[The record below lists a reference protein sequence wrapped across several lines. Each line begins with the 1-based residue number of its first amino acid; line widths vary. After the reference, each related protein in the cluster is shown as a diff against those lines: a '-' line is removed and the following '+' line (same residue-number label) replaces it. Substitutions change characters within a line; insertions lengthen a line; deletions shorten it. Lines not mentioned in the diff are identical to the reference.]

1 MRNKKLKS
9 VKFAIGL
16 LIILLLSLFIIGRI
30 TNENVF
36 AASKSFVGIL
46 ATNDSKLRAIN
57 DAKDWVEKVDKG
69 GVVIDYETS
78 AESLRN
84 QLPAEQ
90 VRDDGVYIAYENLRD
105 FESLFCSARGVALPG
120 FSSTIVRSGEYETDV
135 TDQGIKTAYLKE
147 SDLDAATCF
156 KNLNLKANGIRKS
169 AINNPLV
176 ATQSYTIAFFK
187 NDPNQNRQATP
198 AEAWVLAEQDKN
210 HIAASTDLSFN
221 ETNVDCTNE
230 AQGHIINTQTIK
242 NTTVYTYGKVGNEK
256 YAIKKGDK
264 YYKVEIVSP
273 SGAEDGDATHSYV
286 QYAWWKV
293 KTVGDPSA
301 VKDTA
306 LAAEAEAF
314 EKYVLEVNN
323 KKNVNDLERNSDGSF
338 KINYKVGMS
347 PENSDEIKVSFD
359 ASTNKYKVGPF
370 KVDYF
375 RAATQQGKRAK
386 VSFAGIKSS
395 ILVGVDADGK
405 EVLDENGYSVLKLGE
420 NYRFIYDDDNS
431 HKEKQKG
438 YGDSDKDYPYPYD
451 DEEFYIEMDYLDNV
465 AGLKN
470 FKFDFQYMTAN
481 GQFEYFEGNYLVIN
495 WAPYTEITGV
505 TTVTDGGTAAL
516 KNDNTVALSNR
527 GDTSSEIGGKK
538 GAGTLKGEYKA
549 LVDFS
554 APASEDCGYVTDESV
569 GGIDI
574 KRRAIPVIT
583 KDTITYY
590 GTVECGATSITLNEL
605 IWEAAGESNT
615 ISLGES
621 KDFVISFSRK
631 KNQAYVKEDI
641 SIIVTYTQKIHGE
654 SFNKKCT
661 ASTYV
666 DYYNS
671 ILNND
676 GNVQVECNDEALY
689 IENNEIMYKGM
700 LERNKVE
707 IDLNAY
713 ADGYSGCEKDSIQ
726 YCAFEEGNVLDI
738 SDYDLGKYTIQHSG
752 NVGSTYIP
760 SIYAVGPDEEYIE
773 CIKFTGNSI
782 SVPPVAFMEPSYI
795 IKDEVTSGWKWKG
808 ITNCFA
814 DDAKITYSDKE
825 NAKYINVNFEKGP
838 EGYYGVKY
846 VRSNIKADKDGEI
859 TVTITDGES
868 NEITLVLTYK
878 ADAKT
883 SEDTPTENIPTDD
896 VGSQGNSSWHYEY
909 DVWYYLV
916 AREMSSNVAQ
926 AQSNAH
932 GTHQRIDINAEEGL
946 GTVIP
951 GEPVELEMFSGTI
964 NLRTAISGKVWI
976 DQIGQKTDKKTSDDD
991 GIGIYEPEKDLLA
1004 EENSV
1009 EIVVYKVKYQKSKE
1023 SLKEISREKAIG
1035 WNEKGEKI
1043 DFENTR
1049 VFVDKN
1055 GSYNIPEMLVPSEE
1069 GLDTSKYLISYDV
1082 EFIYDGQ
1089 TYESTEYLKSTG
1101 KNTVKDKLDEFKK
1114 TSEEIKGKGKDYEK
1128 YVNDSYIVENAT
1140 ERKDFDATFTQVYGG
1155 NPVKD
1160 DKTTEGYGA
1169 TNDGQTKKD
1178 LSYEGSESSDT
1189 QQLISKL
1196 VTKDKEGYVLDQYRF
1211 AARTSEAGL
1220 LLPYET
1226 QYHVVPEYY
1235 DYLRIQDSYYKPINE
1250 YMGQINLGL
1259 LERNET
1265 DLSLHKDLYSAKIVV
1280 NNQEEDYTFGSLNEL
1295 TGDMLAQ
1302 YIETGYREQTYKI
1315 DLYNSDYYYRSS
1327 VYNTAQVELTKRILT
1342 ALKSGTELRVFVTYQ
1357 IQIVNNSVDTDAII
1371 NQFNDYYD
1379 NSFTLVS
1386 EDITAKV
1393 RNNNDELEDK
1403 VVAYKPY
1410 YRKLSQTGD
1419 IDGLY
1424 NFNRTAD
1431 LAATQIDKGTDEKP
1445 VVGDLVFTN
1454 AEQKSDSPK
1463 YKYSESTS
1471 LCAFKDDNSVN
1482 TDLVLE
1488 PNEKFEVFV
1497 TYEVDKDGYLRA
1509 ASEAYNTE
1517 NERENL
1523 LNSKS
1528 NIAEIANYSTLYKK
1542 QRHITSSYS
1551 AGQVSGRIDKNS
1563 APNNINLEK
1572 VDSIEYLEND
1582 TSSAPVLKIEL
1593 GTQNPRKIE
1602 GTVWEDVDEE
1612 GKTTPNGIKDDNE
1625 NGIKDI
1631 DATLVEKIRLNGDT
1645 YQGHPINYNGE
1656 NIDLSLYDYEFEF
1669 VWPDD
1674 VYGDNDLKL
1683 KSRTSTDE
1691 NGNYSFENFVS
1702 GIYVVRFEYGN
1713 KVENIKYNGQD
1724 YKNTTYQ
1731 VDMTNVA
1738 KTESDNGDV
1747 VIGTTDPAGK
1757 STLNNEWQ
1765 DLSSNE
1771 NAKKLEETRVSDAR
1785 DYEPQRLKVM
1795 AYSKTITNKNAE
1807 VLAAYTGDNEDRLT
1821 DEYKAILEQNQQDLI
1836 DNTRMVADTAKL
1848 NVEIENPN
1856 QITYRRINDSEVSE
1870 TTEGN
1875 VDKEYVIRNLDFG
1888 LVKRPE
1894 TIINTKKEVSR
1905 IELFKNDSEEA
1916 VLSVECDD
1924 EGNIKKDVEET
1935 VNSNKITEIAK
1946 NQLQLGSQGFK
1957 YVAVEASYLKGLT
1970 VKITYKITVTNNSE
1984 EDYVSSTIASIA
1996 SVQDLYNKAVS
2007 YETEENTYEVE
2018 DGTRTY
2024 VPFNVGKGIV
2034 YGKYVGLYYYT
2045 NNKDAVKE
2053 NDEDISNTLNEK
2065 YGYGSYMDTIVTTTV
2080 NQVTDYIDNDI
2091 SIDKVTS
2098 GSSIYTN
2105 NAWAESTA
2113 EERNDKFSLVS
2124 FEKTDDKLVKA
2135 DDKFVDNKNRSY
2147 IAGEDGNYS
2156 KNNIAL
2162 SVNDHI
2168 YKSDVTYNK
2177 IVTVDSNSESEEKDL
2192 EIKDGVIVPKIEQ
2205 VKREGVYQMDS
2216 NGISEYNSD
2225 LTNGMKP
2232 GESRSIMIITSAQAN
2247 DEAMQNMN
2255 YDNLMEIVV
2264 YSNSVGRRDM
2274 EAIPGNANQIA
2285 KQDFAYKA
2293 GYLYDYANS
2302 DNGYVPQQVSIKGDN
2317 GTKTILT
2324 ERDAYAARDTVTFS
2338 EPTGLSLERE
2348 RIDTTVRVVLVLLL
2362 VAAVAIIGVVV
2373 VMVVKKTKYDDS
2385 HLIKG

>member
-30 TNENVF
+30 TNENVL
-36 AASKSFVGIL
+36 AAAKTFIGIA
-46 ATNDSKLRAIN
+46 ATDNSKLRAIS
-57 DAKDWVEKVDKG
+57 DAKDWVAKVDKG
-69 GVVIDYETS
+69 GVLIDYETY
-78 AESLRN
+78 ADSLAD
-84 QLPAEQ
+84 QLPPEQ
-90 VRDDGVYIAYENLRD
+90 VRDDGVYIAYENLRA
-105 FESLFCSARGVALPG
+105 FSSLFCSARGVALPG
-120 FSSTIVRSGEYETDV
+120 FSSTIVRSSGRETDV

-156 KNLNLKANGIRKS
+156 KNLNIKDNGRRKS
-169 AINNPLV
+169 EINNPLV
-176 ATQSYTIAFFK
+176 ATQSYTIAFFDK
-187 NDPNQNRQATP
+187 KHYQNRQATP
-198 AEAWVLAEQDKN
+198 AEAWVLAEQDRN
-210 HIAASTDLSFN
+210 YIAANSELSFE
-221 ETNVDCTNE
+221 ETNIDCTSEVEGN
-230 AQGHIINTQTIK
+230 IIEKQQIK
-242 NTTVYTYGKVGNEK
+242 DKTVYTYGEVGNEK
-256 YAIKKGDK
+256 YAIKKGNR
-264 YYKVEIVSP
+264 YYKVNIVSANG
-273 SGAEDGDATHSYV
+273 SEDGDASHSYV
-286 QYAWWKV
+286 QIAWWKV
-293 KTVGDPSA
+293 KTVGESSE

-323 KKNVNDLERNSDGSF
+323 KKNVNDLERNADGSF

-359 ASTNKYKVGPF
+359 ANTNKYKVGPF

-438 YGDSDKDYPYPYD
+438 YGDSDEDYPYPYK

-465 AGLKN
+465 VGLKN

-481 GQFEYFEGNYLVIN
+481 GQFEYFEGNYLIIN
-495 WAPYTEITGV
+495 WDPYTEITDATAV
-505 TTVTDGGTAAL
+505 DDGGTAAL
-516 KNDNTVALSNR
+516 DNDNTVALSSR
-527 GDTSSEIGGKK
+527 GTSVAGKATSSS
-538 GAGTLKGEYKA
+538 ATLKGTYKA
-549 LVDFS
+549 DVDFNK
-554 APASEDCGYVTDESV
+554 PASDCGYVSDENSQWL
-569 GGIDI
+569 DI
-574 KRRAIPVIT
+574 KRNGEPTIDNDKVTYHGTASFITSIPAVGSLSNYSIYQVSWSCNGATGDILTNGNFDISLDRDKSAPYVSQKLSIT
-583 KDTITYY
+583 VYCVADITYNAPASGGPVTNKEQY
-590 GTVECGATSITLNEL
+590 FTVTGTT
-605 IWEAAGESNT
+605 T
-615 ISLGES
+615 I
-621 KDFVISFSRK
+621 
-631 KNQAYVKEDI
+631 
-641 SIIVTYTQKIHGE
+641 
-654 SFNKKCT
+654 
-661 ASTYV
+661 

-671 ILNND
+671 FLNNNGDVKITVPESKLSVTDNKIYYSGMIGKGKISVDFDAGGKDSSYITYLHEGDAMSKQNGKMFLASSSSGSVTIKAIYD
-676 GNVQVECNDEALY
+676 GKQTESIKCEYEIPKVCVGSDMSTATDVDVSSASSNVQIWNCFRKADIKSSKSDAVLAVSDGDY
-689 IENNEIMYKGM
+689 IKVS
-700 LERNKVE
+700 RTSVKVE
-707 IDLNAY
+707 E
-713 ADGYSGCEKDSIQ
+713 DGS
-726 YCAFEEGNVLDI
+726 
-738 SDYDLGKYTIQHSG
+738 
-752 NVGSTYIP
+752 
-760 SIYAVGPDEEYIE
+760 
-773 CIKFTGNSI
+773 
-782 SVPPVAFMEPSYI
+782 
-795 IKDEVTSGWKWKG
+795 
-808 ITNCFA
+808 
-814 DDAKITYSDKE
+814 AKITIKDACGNSAVI
-825 NAKYINVNFEKGP
+825 NASY
-838 EGYYGVKY
+838 
-846 VRSNIKADKDGEI
+846 KADKKGKDS
-859 TVTITDGES
+859 D
-868 NEITLVLTYK
+868 L
-878 ADAKT
+878 
-883 SEDTPTENIPTDD
+883 P
-896 VGSQGNSSWHYEY
+896 VGGAGYHYEY

-1454 AEQKSDSPK
+1454 AEQNSDNPK
-1463 YKYSESTS
+1463 YKSSESTTLS
-1471 LCAFKDDNSVN
+1471 AFKDNNTVN
-1482 TDLVLE
+1482 PDLVLE

-1848 NVEIENPN
+1848 NVEIENPD

-2124 FEKTDDKLVKA
+2124 FEKTEDKLVKA

-2177 IVTVDSNSESEEKDL
+2177 IVTVDSNSESEEKDV

-2225 LTNGMKP
+2225 LTNEMKP

-2302 DNGYVPQQVSIKGDN
+2302 ENGYVPQIVDVKDGN
-2317 GTKTILT
+2317 GTKKIMT

>member
-1 MRNKKLKS
+1 MDIVVYDENRAIIEEIKLPFEIAGVCVDDRVVSCNKDVTTDPIS
-9 VKFAIGL
+9 VDLWNCFVNAYSEVNIE
-16 LIILLLSLFIIGRI
+16 S
-30 TNENVF
+30 
-36 AASKSFVGIL
+36 SKSNI
-46 ATNDSKLRAIN
+46 
-57 DAKDWVEKVDKG
+57 
-69 GVVIDYETS
+69 
-78 AESLRN
+78 
-84 QLPAEQ
+84 
-90 VRDDGVYIAYENLRD
+90 VY
-105 FESLFCSARGVALPG
+105 ALPMG
-120 FSSTIVRSGEYETDV
+120 DVIKLVR
-135 TDQGIKTAYLKE
+135 
-147 SDLDAATCF
+147 
-156 KNLNLKANGIRKS
+156 
-169 AINNPLV
+169 
-176 ATQSYTIAFFK
+176 
-187 NDPNQNRQATP
+187 TP
-198 AEAWVLAEQDKN
+198 
-210 HIAASTDLSFN
+210 
-221 ETNVDCTNE
+221 
-230 AQGHIINTQTIK
+230 
-242 NTTVYTYGKVGNEK
+242 
-256 YAIKKGDK
+256 
-264 YYKVEIVSP
+264 
-273 SGAEDGDATHSYV
+273 
-286 QYAWWKV
+286 
-293 KTVGDPSA
+293 
-301 VKDTA
+301 
-306 LAAEAEAF
+306 
-314 EKYVLEVNN
+314 
-323 KKNVNDLERNSDGSF
+323 
-338 KINYKVGMS
+338 
-347 PENSDEIKVSFD
+347 
-359 ASTNKYKVGPF
+359 
-370 KVDYF
+370 
-375 RAATQQGKRAK
+375 
-386 VSFAGIKSS
+386 
-395 ILVGVDADGK
+395 
-405 EVLDENGYSVLKLGE
+405 
-420 NYRFIYDDDNS
+420 
-431 HKEKQKG
+431 
-438 YGDSDKDYPYPYD
+438 
-451 DEEFYIEMDYLDNV
+451 
-465 AGLKN
+465 
-470 FKFDFQYMTAN
+470 
-481 GQFEYFEGNYLVIN
+481 
-495 WAPYTEITGV
+495 
-505 TTVTDGGTAAL
+505 
-516 KNDNTVALSNR
+516 
-527 GDTSSEIGGKK
+527 
-538 GAGTLKGEYKA
+538 
-549 LVDFS
+549 
-554 APASEDCGYVTDESV
+554 
-569 GGIDI
+569 
-574 KRRAIPVIT
+574 
-583 KDTITYY
+583 
-590 GTVECGATSITLNEL
+590 
-605 IWEAAGESNT
+605 
-615 ISLGES
+615 
-621 KDFVISFSRK
+621 
-631 KNQAYVKEDI
+631 
-641 SIIVTYTQKIHGE
+641 
-654 SFNKKCT
+654 
-661 ASTYV
+661 
-666 DYYNS
+666 
-671 ILNND
+671 
-676 GNVQVECNDEALY
+676 
-689 IENNEIMYKGM
+689 
-700 LERNKVE
+700 NKVE
-707 IDLNAY
+707 E
-713 ADGYSGCEKDSIQ
+713 DG
-726 YCAFEEGNVLDI
+726 
-738 SDYDLGKYTIQHSG
+738 T
-752 NVGSTYIP
+752 
-760 SIYAVGPDEEYIE
+760 
-773 CIKFTGNSI
+773 
-782 SVPPVAFMEPSYI
+782 SV
-795 IKDEVTSGWKWKG
+795 
-808 ITNCFA
+808 
-814 DDAKITYSDKE
+814 
-825 NAKYINVNFEKGP
+825 
-838 EGYYGVKY
+838 
-846 VRSNIKADKDGEI
+846 
-859 TVTITDGES
+859 VTITDACGAS
-868 NEITLVLTYK
+868 ATINVSYK
-878 ADAKT
+878 GDRKGDDDGYDDGDVPNLP
-883 SEDTPTENIPTDD
+883 SDPT
-896 VGSQGNSSWHYEY
+896 GAGYHYEY

-916 AREMSSNVAQ
+916 AREMSSREAQ

-932 GTHQRIDINAEEGL
+932 GKHQRIDINAEAGL

-1023 SLKEISREKAIG
+1023 SLKEVSREKAIG

-1196 VTKDKEGYVLDQYRF
+1196 VTKDKEGYVLEQYRF

-1259 LERNET
+1259 IERNET

-1848 NVEIENPN
+1848 NVEIENPD

-2053 NDEDISNTLNEK
+2053 NDEDISNILNEK

-2225 LTNGMKP
+2225 LTNEMKP

>member
-1 MRNKKLKS
+1 MDIVVYDENRAIIEEIKLPFEIAEVCVDDRVVSCNKDVTTDPIS
-9 VKFAIGL
+9 VDLWNCFVNADSEVNIE
-16 LIILLLSLFIIGRI
+16 S
-30 TNENVF
+30 
-36 AASKSFVGIL
+36 SKSNI
-46 ATNDSKLRAIN
+46 
-57 DAKDWVEKVDKG
+57 
-69 GVVIDYETS
+69 
-78 AESLRN
+78 
-84 QLPAEQ
+84 
-90 VRDDGVYIAYENLRD
+90 VY
-105 FESLFCSARGVALPG
+105 ALPMG
-120 FSSTIVRSGEYETDV
+120 DVIKLVR
-135 TDQGIKTAYLKE
+135 
-147 SDLDAATCF
+147 
-156 KNLNLKANGIRKS
+156 
-169 AINNPLV
+169 
-176 ATQSYTIAFFK
+176 
-187 NDPNQNRQATP
+187 TP
-198 AEAWVLAEQDKN
+198 
-210 HIAASTDLSFN
+210 
-221 ETNVDCTNE
+221 
-230 AQGHIINTQTIK
+230 
-242 NTTVYTYGKVGNEK
+242 
-256 YAIKKGDK
+256 
-264 YYKVEIVSP
+264 
-273 SGAEDGDATHSYV
+273 
-286 QYAWWKV
+286 
-293 KTVGDPSA
+293 
-301 VKDTA
+301 
-306 LAAEAEAF
+306 
-314 EKYVLEVNN
+314 
-323 KKNVNDLERNSDGSF
+323 
-338 KINYKVGMS
+338 
-347 PENSDEIKVSFD
+347 
-359 ASTNKYKVGPF
+359 
-370 KVDYF
+370 
-375 RAATQQGKRAK
+375 
-386 VSFAGIKSS
+386 
-395 ILVGVDADGK
+395 
-405 EVLDENGYSVLKLGE
+405 
-420 NYRFIYDDDNS
+420 
-431 HKEKQKG
+431 
-438 YGDSDKDYPYPYD
+438 
-451 DEEFYIEMDYLDNV
+451 
-465 AGLKN
+465 
-470 FKFDFQYMTAN
+470 
-481 GQFEYFEGNYLVIN
+481 
-495 WAPYTEITGV
+495 
-505 TTVTDGGTAAL
+505 
-516 KNDNTVALSNR
+516 
-527 GDTSSEIGGKK
+527 
-538 GAGTLKGEYKA
+538 
-549 LVDFS
+549 
-554 APASEDCGYVTDESV
+554 
-569 GGIDI
+569 
-574 KRRAIPVIT
+574 
-583 KDTITYY
+583 
-590 GTVECGATSITLNEL
+590 
-605 IWEAAGESNT
+605 
-615 ISLGES
+615 
-621 KDFVISFSRK
+621 
-631 KNQAYVKEDI
+631 
-641 SIIVTYTQKIHGE
+641 
-654 SFNKKCT
+654 
-661 ASTYV
+661 
-666 DYYNS
+666 
-671 ILNND
+671 
-676 GNVQVECNDEALY
+676 
-689 IENNEIMYKGM
+689 
-700 LERNKVE
+700 NKVE
-707 IDLNAY
+707 E
-713 ADGYSGCEKDSIQ
+713 DG
-726 YCAFEEGNVLDI
+726 
-738 SDYDLGKYTIQHSG
+738 T
-752 NVGSTYIP
+752 
-760 SIYAVGPDEEYIE
+760 
-773 CIKFTGNSI
+773 
-782 SVPPVAFMEPSYI
+782 SV
-795 IKDEVTSGWKWKG
+795 
-808 ITNCFA
+808 
-814 DDAKITYSDKE
+814 
-825 NAKYINVNFEKGP
+825 
-838 EGYYGVKY
+838 
-846 VRSNIKADKDGEI
+846 
-859 TVTITDGES
+859 VTITDACGAS
-868 NEITLVLTYK
+868 ATINASYK
-878 ADAKT
+878 GDQKGDDDGYDDGDVPNLP
-883 SEDTPTENIPTDD
+883 SDPT
-896 VGSQGNSSWHYEY
+896 GAGYHYEY

-1196 VTKDKEGYVLDQYRF
+1196 VTKDKEGYVLEQYRF

-1259 LERNET
+1259 IERNET
-1265 DLSLHKDLYSAKIVV
+1265 DLSLYKDLYSAKVVV
-1280 NNQEEDYTFGSLNEL
+1280 NNQEENYTFNSIDKL
-1295 TGDMLAQ
+1295 TGEDLTR

-1327 VYNTAQVELTKRILT
+1327 VYNTAQVELTRRILT
-1342 ALKSGTELRVFVTYQ
+1342 SLKSGTELRVFVTYK
-1357 IQIVNNSVDTDAII
+1357 IKIVNNSVDTDAII

-1410 YRKLSQTGD
+1410 YRKLSQSEYLGSEDTD
-1419 IDGLY
+1419 RLY

-1431 LAATQIDKGTDEKP
+1431 LAATQIDIGTDEKP

-1523 LNSKS
+1523 LNSKN

-1572 VDSIEYLEND
+1572 VDSVEYLEND
-1582 TSSAPVLKIEL
+1582 TSSAPILKIEL

-1645 YQGHPINYNGE
+1645 YQGNDINYNGE
-1656 NIDLSLYDYEFEF
+1656 SIEAGLYDYEFEF

-1674 VYGDNDLKL
+1674 IYGDNDLKL

-1765 DLSSNE
+1765 DLSNNE

-1848 NVEIENPN
+1848 NVEIENPD

-1996 SVQDLYNKAVS
+1996 SVQDLYNKAAS
-2007 YETEENTYEVE
+2007 YETEESTYEVA
-2018 DGTRTY
+2018 DGKVTY

-2162 SVNDHI
+2162 SINDHI

-2225 LTNGMKP
+2225 LTNEMKP

>member
-9 VKFAIGL
+9 VKFAIEL

-30 TNENVF
+30 TNENVL
-36 AASKSFVGIL
+36 AAAKTFIGIA
-46 ATNDSKLRAIN
+46 ATDNSKLRAIS
-57 DAKDWVEKVDKG
+57 DAKDWVAKVDKG
-69 GVVIDYETS
+69 GVLIDYETY
-78 AESLRN
+78 ADSLAD

-90 VRDDGVYIAYENLRD
+90 VRDDGVYIAYENLRGLR
-105 FESLFCSARGVALPG
+105 SLFCSARGVALPG
-120 FSSTIVRSGEYETDV
+120 FSSTVVRSGEYETDV

-176 ATQSYTIAFFK
+176 ATQSYTIAFFDK
-187 NDPNQNRQATP
+187 NHYQNRQATP
-198 AEAWVLAEQDKN
+198 AEAWVLAEQDRN
-210 HIAASTDLSFN
+210 YIAANSELSFN
-221 ETNVDCTNE
+221 ETNIDCTSE
-230 AQGHIINTQTIK
+230 AQGHIINKQQIK
-242 NTTVYTYGKVGNEK
+242 NETVYTYGEVGNEK

-264 YYKVEIVSP
+264 YYKVNIVSANG
-273 SGAEDGDATHSYV
+273 SEDGDASHSYV
-286 QYAWWKV
+286 QIAWWKV
-293 KTVGDPSA
+293 KTVGKASE

-323 KKNVNDLERNSDGSF
+323 KKNVNDLERNADGSF

-359 ASTNKYKVGPF
+359 ANTNKYKIGPF

-395 ILVGVDADGK
+395 ILVGVDAEGK
-405 EVLDENGYSVLKLGE
+405 EVLDEKGYSVLKLGE

-438 YGDSDKDYPYPYD
+438 YGDSDEDYPYPYKN
-451 DEEFYIEMDYLDNV
+451 EEFYIEMDYLDNIV
-465 AGLKN
+465 GLKN

-481 GQFEYFEGNYLVIN
+481 GQFEYFEGNYLIIN
-495 WAPYTEITGV
+495 WKPYTEITDA
-505 TTVTDGGTAAL
+505 TVVDDGGTATL
-516 KNDNTVALSNR
+516 DNDNTVALSSR
-527 GDTSSEIGGKK
+527 GDTSSEVGG
-538 GAGTLKGEYKA
+538 ASEATLKGTYEAK
-549 LVDFS
+549 VDFS
-554 APASEDCGYVTDESV
+554 KPASIDAGTVSNNDGRITIAKNAEPEIGSDKITFYGKVTPVNTSYLLDSIKWSAGQESGKISFNGSMGTQTFSFSFTKDKSTAYASTSIV
-569 GGIDI
+569 IEAVMHINSGEQGGNNLESIDI
-574 KRRAIPVIT
+574 VENA
-583 KDTITYY
+583 TI
-590 GTVECGATSITLNEL
+590 G
-605 IWEAAGESNT
+605 
-615 ISLGES
+615 
-621 KDFVISFSRK
+621 
-631 KNQAYVKEDI
+631 
-641 SIIVTYTQKIHGE
+641 
-654 SFNKKCT
+654 
-661 ASTYV
+661 
-666 DYYNS
+666 YYNS
-671 ILNND
+671 VLNNNGD
-676 GNVQVECNDEALY
+676 VQVKYTDKNLE
-689 IENNEIMYKGM
+689 IENNAFYYKGK
-700 LERNKVE
+700 LRKDKIGVDFNAYAEGYESFDNNITYDGFSDSRYATSTGFAFTKTGDGGKYALHQTGECSPKIKVVVNGLTTEE
-707 IDLNAY
+707 IDLN
-713 ADGYSGCEKDSIQ
+713 
-726 YCAFEEGNVLDI
+726 
-738 SDYDLGKYTIQHSG
+738 
-752 NVGSTYIP
+752 
-760 SIYAVGPDEEYIE
+760 
-773 CIKFTGNSI
+773 I
-782 SVPPVAFMEPSYI
+782 SVPAMTYED
-795 IKDEVTSGWKWKG
+795 KTSTEKSVDAGSGKLVLY
-808 ITNCFA
+808 NCFING
-814 DDAKITYSDKE
+814 KITKSDKDNTGKAVNVVFE
-825 NAKYINVNFEKGP
+825 GSGISYKRSSIKFDEDGSVTATIKNACGDSVKLILSYKG
-838 EGYYGVKY
+838 GKG
-846 VRSNIKADKDGEI
+846 SD
-859 TVTITDGES
+859 
-868 NEITLVLTYK
+868 ITLPN
-878 ADAKT
+878 D
-883 SEDTPTENIPTDD
+883 PT
-896 VGSQGNSSWHYEY
+896 GAGYHYEY

-916 AREMSSNVAQ
+916 ARTKSSKKAQ

-1049 VFVDKN
+1049 VFVDQN

-1196 VTKDKEGYVLDQYRF
+1196 VTKDKEGYVLEQYRF

-1259 LERNET
+1259 IERNET

-1848 NVEIENPN
+1848 NVEIENPD

-2007 YETEENTYEVE
+2007 YETEESTYEVA

-2177 IVTVDSNSESEEKDL
+2177 IVTVDSNSESEEKDV

-2225 LTNGMKP
+2225 LTNEMKP

-2285 KQDFAYKA
+2285 KLDFAYKA

-2302 DNGYVPQQVSIKGDN
+2302 DNGYVPQQVSIKEDN